1 MWFWKLLIEIDF
13 ALASPMVPHFDN
25 QSAIKLSKNL
35 VFQDKSKHFE
45 KDWHFCRQMV
55 EAGKVE
61 IKYILSNENLANMLT
76 KAQGRIKFEPEQTWL
91 NMMSL
96 EDAKKLY

>member
-1 MWFWKLLIEIDF
+1 
-13 ALASPMVPHFDN
+13 MVFHCDN

-35 VFQDKSKHFE
+35 LFHDKSKHLE

-76 KAQGRIKFEPEQTWL
+76 KARGRRIKFEQEQTWL

>member
-1 MWFWKLLIEIDF
+1 
-13 ALASPMVPHFDN
+13 
-25 QSAIKLSKNL
+25 
-35 VFQDKSKHFE
+35 
-45 KDWHFCRQMV
+45 MV

-76 KAQGRIKFEPEQTWL
+76 KAQGRIKFEQEQTRL

-96 EDAKKLY
+96 EDVKKLY